1 MNIND
6 TASLL
11 VDATLTPSV
20 PHEFNHRHQSTA
32 APNCVTDALITS
44 VLRQR
49 PRELGCRSGPTTSAV
64 ARPGALRRGV
74 LDGAAGRCG
83 RRGRRE
89 AAGAGVAGRGT
100 VGGRPVPSRPE
111 WELINLICRSI
122 QSADQYVDEINLQM
136 DLICRSDPSGD

>member
-1 MNIND
+1 MYIGIKNSFHRLNNQLHSLSSTYTININD
-6 TASLL
+6 TASLP

-20 PHEFNHRHQSTA
+20 PHEFHHRHQSTA
-32 APNCVTDALITS
+32 APNCVADALITS
-44 VLRQR
+44 VLHQR

-74 LDGAAGRCG
+74 RDGAAGRCGRCG

-100 VGGRPVPSRPE
+100 VGGSPVAAG
-111 WELINLICRSI
+111 LG
-122 QSADQYVDEINLQM
+122 AH
-136 DLICRSDPSGD
+136 RSDL